1 MIDRNHPLSI
11 VKQAEAVGISRA
23 SVYYVPRPISAE
35 ELALMRRIDELHLQ
49 HPFMGARQLKRE
61 LAKLG
66 IDVGRCHIRTL
77 MRRLDIEAQCPQPG
91 TSKAALG
98 HKIYPYL
105 LRQLAITYANQV
117 WALDTTPAFAGAGS
131 YIPMERG
138 FVYLTAVVDVAS
150 RRVLAHKTA
159 TTLEAHHA
167 VEIIEQA
174 FAKFGL
180 PDIVN
185 TDQGS
190 QFTAEEFARAVLD
203 KGVKL
208 SMDGRG
214 AWRDNVFVE
223 RLWRSVKYE
232 RVYLRAYDSV
242 SHAKTDIS
250 EYIEWYNTE
259 RGHTS
264 LEHEATPDAAY
275 WRLRVKEKIA
285 A

>member
-1 MIDRNHPLSI
+1 MMIDPTHQLSI
-11 VKQAEAVGISRA
+11 VRQAQAVGISRA
-23 SVYYVPRPISAE
+23 SVYYVARPISEAD
-35 ELALMRRIDELHLQ
+35 LALMRRIDELHLQ
-49 HPFMGARQLKRE
+49 HPFMGARQLIRE
-61 LAKLG
+61 LAKEG
-66 IDVGRCHIRTL
+66 IKVGRRHIRTL
-77 MRRLDIEAQCPQPG
+77 MQRLDIQAQCPQPG
-91 TSKAALG
+91 TSKPAPG

-105 LRQLAITYANQV
+105 LRCIAITFANQV
-117 WALDTTPAFAGAGS
+117 WALDTT
-131 YIPMERG
+131 YIPMAHG

-174 FAKFGL
+174 FARFGI
-180 PDIVN
+180 PEIVN

-190 QFTAEEFARAVLD
+190 QFTAEEFTRAVL
-203 KGVKL
+203 GSGARL
-208 SMDGRG
+208 SMDGCG

-232 RVYLRAYDSV
+232 RVYLRAYESV
-242 SHAKTDIS
+242 SHAKADIT
-250 EYIEWYNTE
+250 EYIDWYNTG

-264 LEHEATPDAAY
+264 LEGHQTPDAAY
-275 WRLRVKEKIA
+275 WQMLPKRKMA